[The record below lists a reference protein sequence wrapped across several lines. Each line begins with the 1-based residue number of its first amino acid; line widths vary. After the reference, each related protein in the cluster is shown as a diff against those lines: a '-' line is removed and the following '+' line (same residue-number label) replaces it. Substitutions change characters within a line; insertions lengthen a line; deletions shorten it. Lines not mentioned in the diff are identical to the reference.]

1 MAAEREREREQEA
14 PPPMEAPPSTEA
26 PLPTELRASHGDR
39 ELVADRLRAALDEGR
54 LTLAEYDERV
64 GIAYGAITYADLNKL
79 LTDLPTQT
87 GVLEIRPPSATAAPA
102 PAGKAV
108 RPARPR
114 KRRRMPLAM
123 SILWTIWGGVTGI
136 NVAVWAIVE
145 ATTAG
150 DTYFWPIWVGGPTG
164 AALAATTIGV
174 QAIRRQ
180 RDEDHGAGS

>member
-1 MAAEREREREQEA
+1 MAAEREQET
-14 PPPMEAPPSTEA
+14 P
-26 PLPTELRASHGDR
+26 PLPTEARPATEFRASNADR

-79 LTDLPTQT
+79 LTDLPTHT
-87 GVLEIRPPSATAAPA
+87 GVLEIRPPSAPPAPA
-102 PAGKAV
+102 PAAKAV
-108 RPARPR
+108 KPAKPR

-150 DTYFWPIWVGGPTG
+150 DTYFWPIWVGGPSG

-180 RDEDHGAGS
+180 RDGDREPGT

>member
-1 MAAEREREREQEA
+1 MAAEREREREQET
-14 PPPMEAPPSTEA
+14 PPPPTEAPPATEF
-26 PLPTELRASHGDR
+26 RASNGDR

-79 LTDLPTQT
+79 LTDLPTHT
-87 GVLEIRPPSATAAPA
+87 GVLEIRPPSATPAPA
-102 PAGKAV
+102 PAAKAV
-108 RPARPR
+108 KPR

-150 DTYFWPIWVGGPTG
+150 DTYFWPIWVGGPSG

-180 RDEDHGAGS
+180 REDDRRTDPGV